1 MAEKKAVLNVTVDER
16 VASAVRGEAAARKT
30 TISSVV
36 EEALAAQLERLRL
49 RHEGLAA
56 IEEYYREYGY
66 PTPEE
71 VAEAEARV
79 AEEERLIAEAH
90 ARMAAPQAGTDSAK
104 IADSAG

>member
-1 MAEKKAVLNVTVDER
+1 MTGKKAVLNITVDESL
-16 VASAVRGEAAARKT
+16 ASAVRGEAAARKT

-36 EEALAAQLERLRL
+36 EEALAAQLERFRL

-71 VAEAEARV
+71 VAEADARV
-79 AEEERLIAEAH
+79 AEDERLIAEARER
-90 ARMAAPQAGTDSAK
+90 ARSRGTGSAA
-104 IADSAG
+104 